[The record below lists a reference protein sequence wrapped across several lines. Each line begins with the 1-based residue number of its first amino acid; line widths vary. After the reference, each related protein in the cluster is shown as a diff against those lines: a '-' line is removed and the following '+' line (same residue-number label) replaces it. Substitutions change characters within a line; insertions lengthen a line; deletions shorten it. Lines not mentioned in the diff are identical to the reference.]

1 MWFGVTILG
10 DTKKTCLKKIIG
22 LCAQNILQCD
32 INSRLNSQHNWR
44 DRPIQPF
51 NEHKN
56 LHFDNKQDIHTIPL
70 KYEEC
75 GYDLHLDMLT
85 ISYSLNHVFH
95 KVDGS

>member
-1 MWFGVTILG
+1 MWFGVTLRA
-10 DTKKTCLKKIIG
+10 DTKKTCLIKIIG
-22 LCAQNILQCD
+22 LCAQNMLQCD

-44 DRPIQPF
+44 DLYNHLMSARIF
-51 NEHKN
+51 T
-56 LHFDNKQDIHTIPL
+56 LITTQDIHMIPL

-75 GYDLHLDMLT
+75 GYDLRLDMVT